1 VLSTSR
7 SVLGPFAH
15 ASHFVVLA
23 GAAGILLF
31 LRARESGRAAEL
43 FAAGVLLGTAV
54 LMKQH
59 GAFFVAFAV
68 FVLARDQFVR
78 RAAIALRPAVIW
90 SFFTAVVAA
99 PVGLTC
105 LVLWL
110 AGTFGKFWFWT
121 VQYARQYVTEL
132 PLSVAFAAA
141 PGSFASAI
149 GSSVVFWVL
158 AGAGLM
164 ALFRDPA
171 ARPVRWFVL
180 PFAAFSFL
188 SICPGLYF
196 RSHYFITLLPA
207 IALLA
212 ALGACWA
219 GRLIAAG
226 ASPPARGAIAIAAI
240 GVAAG
245 VLAYGQRDVLFTMGM
260 REASRAIYGAN
271 PFPESVEIGRYIRAH
286 SSEGDTV
293 AVFGSEPQIYFY
305 SGRHSATGY
314 IYTYGLMEPQ
324 PFASRMQDEM
334 IAEITAA
341 RPKFCV
347 FVEVSTSW
355 LLRPQS
361 DQRIFSWAER
371 FIRDYYETVGVADIL
386 FADQTEYRWGSDAAS
401 HKPRSRYNVM
411 LYRRRDG

>member
-1 VLSTSR
+1 
-7 SVLGPFAH
+7 
-15 ASHFVVLA
+15 
-23 GAAGILLF
+23 
-31 LRARESGRAAEL
+31 
-43 FAAGVLLGTAV
+43 
-54 LMKQH
+54 M
-59 GAFFVAFAV
+59 
-68 FVLARDQFVR
+68 
-78 RAAIALRPAVIW
+78 
-90 SFFTAVVAA
+90 
-99 PVGLTC
+99 
-105 LVLWL
+105 
-110 AGTFGKFWFWT
+110 
-121 VQYARQYVTEL
+121 
-132 PLSVAFAAA
+132 
-141 PGSFASAI
+141 
-149 GSSVVFWVL
+149 
-158 AGAGLM
+158 
-164 ALFRDPA
+164 
-171 ARPVRWFVL
+171 
-180 PFAAFSFL
+180 
-188 SICPGLYF
+188 
-196 RSHYFITLLPA
+196 
-207 IALLA
+207 
-212 ALGACWA
+212 
-219 GRLIAAG
+219 
-226 ASPPARGAIAIAAI
+226 
-240 GVAAG
+240 
-245 VLAYGQRDVLFTMGM
+245 
-260 REASRAIYGAN
+260 
-271 PFPESVEIGRYIRAH
+271 EIGRYIRAH